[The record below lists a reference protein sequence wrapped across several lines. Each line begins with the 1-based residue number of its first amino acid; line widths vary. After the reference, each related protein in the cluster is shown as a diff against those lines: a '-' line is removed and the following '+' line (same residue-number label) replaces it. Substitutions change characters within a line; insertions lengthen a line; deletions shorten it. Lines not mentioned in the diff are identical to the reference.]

1 MDTILYLFES
11 LLEAIEEQIDAAK
24 KLNTAALVRATERR
38 QDLLFEIEV
47 EQGGRRIEPD
57 EELIDIKQQIEI
69 ADERLLNILETVVQ
83 ITKKVEGYEGMYS
96 KKGELKRT

>member
-11 LLEAIEEQIDAAK
+11 LLETIEEQIDAAK
-24 KLNTAALVRATERR
+24 KLDTTALVRATERR

-57 EELIDIKQQIEI
+57 IELIEIKQQIDI
-69 ADERLLNILETVVQ
+69 ADERLINILETVVQ
-83 ITKKVEGYEGMYS
+83 ITKKVQDDKRIYS
-96 KKGELKRT
+96 KKGELKRS